1 MKEKLL
7 FEGGF
12 HGHMSHLY
20 ENPDLTFKQIKDVF
34 HKAASGELEGTEKT
48 DGQNLYVSY
57 SIQDGKAKAVR
68 NKTQIRAGGLD
79 ADELANQYKDHPNP
93 NVRDAF
99 VDTFKTFE
107 EVVRKIPDEQKE
119 TFFGPDA
126 DIFYNAEVMD
136 PRSANVIYY
145 DIPTLLLH
153 RKGHVR
159 IDKESGKISPLETRE
174 FEEFAQSFSGAM
186 SKAQEKIADRKF
198 NVELN
203 ALRKLEAIA
212 DDQISQ
218 AFSNRLENEINQYGI
233 SDGQTIGE
241 YIAAKLLAGR
251 LSDLDIP
258 EHNMVLLVKRLIGE
272 LQQDEAG
279 KYKKIHSNLIKKGLD
294 KEAAK
299 RVANLISNQGRVFS
313 QEVSPIEEIV
323 HDFAVEALSSLESA
337 FIIDNN
343 KEAERLQK
351 EVQKAIDIIQASE
364 DHDREARIE
373 VLERQLEKLKGVD
386 KIFTPAE
393 GFVFDLDGHT
403 YKFTGTFAPIN
414 QILGLFKYGRGK
426 VPALP
431 DLTIGDDVSKGEI
444 EFLYKKPEPE
454 QPYIREAY
462 DAGSGLTP
470 SVQAKETIY
479 NTLAEEGENEVAN
492 YVFIPGGFKPPHK
505 GHLDL
510 IKRAH
515 ELGGP
520 EAITYIFSG
529 KDPRK
534 AGDVVITADKAE
546 KVFHKLLSHIGIPIG
561 NEEAGKVTLVYF
573 DEMDTGVEYAD
584 TKKNR
589 EIGRVGDPIMSKS
602 PMVAIGKKAANELPD
617 GAVLNVVSSAADK
630 GHGSVLQTVIE
641 KIAANTNKK
650 FTTNLM
656 SLETLDTKEG
666 KKLSATDMRNALANR
681 DYEIFKTFLPEDLDE
696 QETKEIYNILSQNN
710 KLEESILY
718 SIIREMVSQ
727 KKVKGKTKYCL
738 KSKKKNKKTGKRK
751 NLGCYNT
758 RAGAEEREKQVN
770 MFKHMKKKKLEEYE
784 IIEEISSVSGM
795 AGGFGYA
802 GNDSDLDGLI
812 REAITIL
819 IKSKEKEDWGQP
831 GPGLPGNFKPH
842 VDPNPYKYVE
852 DDIYR
857 NIVKVYKNAGN
868 ALGIGNK

>member
-343 KEAERLQK
+343 KEAINYSKGILGER
-351 EVQKAIDIIQASE
+351 ENVHIVESISTDF
-364 DHDREARIE
+364 
-373 VLERQLEKLKGVD
+373 LESFPD
-386 KIFTPAE
+386 KIDVLYLDSANDEHIGLAE
-393 GFVFDLDGHT
+393 YEAAKPKLHEHTIILIDDCLQDSAEQRKGLLSIPQMLEDG
-403 YKFTGTFAPIN
+403 YLK
-414 QILGLFKYGRGK
+414 ILHEYQCVL
-426 VPALP
+426 
-431 DLTIGDDVSKGEI
+431 
-444 EFLYKKPEPE
+444 
-454 QPYIREAY
+454 
-462 DAGSGLTP
+462 
-470 SVQAKETIY
+470 AKEH
-479 NTLAEEGENEVAN
+479 
-492 YVFIPGGFKPPHK
+492 P
-505 GHLDL
+505 
-510 IKRAH
+510 
-515 ELGGP
+515 
-520 EAITYIFSG
+520 
-529 KDPRK
+529 
-534 AGDVVITADKAE
+534 
-546 KVFHKLLSHIGIPIG
+546 
-561 NEEAGKVTLVYF
+561 
-573 DEMDTGVEYAD
+573 
-584 TKKNR
+584 
-589 EIGRVGDPIMSKS
+589 
-602 PMVAIGKKAANELPD
+602 
-617 GAVLNVVSSAADK
+617 
-630 GHGSVLQTVIE
+630 
-641 KIAANTNKK
+641 
-650 FTTNLM
+650 
-656 SLETLDTKEG
+656 SLEAVRGVTE
-666 KKLSATDMRNALANR
+666 
-681 DYEIFKTFLPEDLDE
+681 
-696 QETKEIYNILSQNN
+696 
-710 KLEESILY
+710 
-718 SIIREMVSQ
+718 
-727 KKVKGKTKYCL
+727 
-738 KSKKKNKKTGKRK
+738 
-751 NLGCYNT
+751 
-758 RAGAEEREKQVN
+758 
-770 MFKHMKKKKLEEYE
+770 
-784 IIEEISSVSGM
+784 
-795 AGGFGYA
+795 
-802 GNDSDLDGLI
+802 
-812 REAITIL
+812 
-819 IKSKEKEDWGQP
+819 
-831 GPGLPGNFKPH
+831 
-842 VDPNPYKYVE
+842 
-852 DDIYR
+852 
-857 NIVKVYKNAGN
+857 
-868 ALGIGNK
+868 